1 MNLPNKLTLLRV
13 VLIPV
18 FVVFALTPSIPH
30 NYLWAVVVFAAASA
44 TDALDGMIA
53 RKYDLITNFG
63 KLMDPLAD
71 KVLVLSALICF
82 VQLGMVRG
90 WVVIVIISRELLVTS
105 IRLIAAGEGK
115 IIAADR
121 WGKYKTVSQ
130 MVSVI
135 AILLLSELEQS
146 RLLSPTFPKGTVIW
160 ALMIIVL
167 ILTVFSG
174 VNYAVGAKDV
184 FSDAG

>member
-1 MNLPNKLTLLRV
+1 
-13 VLIPV
+13 
-18 FVVFALTPSIPH
+18 
-30 NYLWAVVVFAAASA
+30 
-44 TDALDGMIA
+44 
-53 RKYDLITNFG
+53 
-63 KLMDPLAD
+63 
-71 KVLVLSALICF
+71 
-82 VQLGMVRG
+82 
-90 WVVIVIISRELLVTS
+90 
-105 IRLIAAGEGK
+105 
-115 IIAADR
+115 
-121 WGKYKTVSQ
+121 

-146 RLLSPTFPKGTVIW
+146 GLLSPTFPKGTVIW